1 VLSRFANGGE
11 PAMNR
16 LKAANLPESNC
27 HAPRR
32 VTCANLYE
40 YWYLEL
46 YEYELYQEEHAARS
60 PEVRAFPLYL
70 PPPGQWTG
78 QKRHE
83 DTGGVVPRSYI
94 TNLRAGA
101 LTEEEVEQTRTR
113 RIADPTVARWFLS
126 RPSSAS
132 SLQPWLTEESHR
144 R

>member
-1 VLSRFANGGE
+1 
-11 PAMNR
+11 MNR

-40 YWYLEL
+40 FWYLKL

-60 PEVRAFPLYL
+60 QRFELFLYTYRR
-70 PPPGQWTG
+70 PDGGRWMG
-78 QKRHE
+78 QKLDE
-83 DTGGVVPRSYI
+83 ATGGVVPRSYI
-94 TNLRAGA
+94 TNLREGA
-101 LTEEEVEQTRTR
+101 LTEEEVERTRTR

-132 SLQPWLTEESHR
+132 SPHTWLTEESHR